1 LTTFINLF
9 SFYSPIPSTI
19 RDLSQTN
26 ITPLLV
32 PVTAI
37 SEFGIKTVFVYR
49 DDAFPGSL
57 KSLFSTLGE

>member
-1 LTTFINLF
+1 MRIVIGSGEKLTTFINLF

-37 SEFGIKTVFVYR
+37 SEFGMKTVLV
-49 DDAFPGSL
+49 
-57 KSLFSTLGE
+57 